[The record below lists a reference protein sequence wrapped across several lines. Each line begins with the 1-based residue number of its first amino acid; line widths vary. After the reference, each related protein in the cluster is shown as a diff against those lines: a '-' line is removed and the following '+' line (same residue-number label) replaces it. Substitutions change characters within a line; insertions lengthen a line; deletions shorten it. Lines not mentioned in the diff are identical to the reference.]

1 MMSRDVKI
9 IRTDRYYWIISI
21 DDKIVQL
28 SRYRYRIDLGVVENV
43 ENILKIIEDVF
54 MWRRTFL
61 DVRGLINGTNLFVLL
76 DAIYPESTIELF
88 DNLYRK
94 QFSTSYMN
102 FKDFFFQVFSF
113 TYETRYNK
121 FPLAKKLNSIIPT
134 VCCKIAPTNPNQKR
148 KYNYTRPKPVI
159 PRTVQNEAFTV
170 TYISTVGNI
179 ATFTVNT
186 STLEICLSGKP
197 YMRNP
202 AEVMDVIISVQDV
215 LKANDRTKLESIV
228 EHIGSI
234 TVISIMQICYPSLAV
249 DYFVNVCDCIVRRRE
264 PIYPQSV
271 LRHYFKQAPYRGP
284 ARAFFY
290 EILSILEGKTP
301 YWYNKLVEG
310 NQQEILSSKSSW
322 ILFYFI
328 NISSLAYYKISFI
341 GAETLQTEI
350 RYYLYNRSTISGK
363 NIDTHFI
370 YLAAYNI
377 NICIDIFYNCLDI
390 YVDSIRSLTKIDVQ
404 LLRSYFLQNTN
415 YNYKTINMCLS
426 SLHYFYKFI
435 TGIDGSNPSSAF
447 YKIQFS
453 NGLANPTVPLSQ
465 QAKDAILRNLFTLPV
480 VAQIGIKISCCTG
493 LRSGSF
499 NELMTS
505 SLIHRGDK
513 YILRVFL
520 KKTCKYRIKN
530 NLPVFNDYRIPKEL
544 GIEIEQ
550 FIADTQ
556 DLRNMLKKPYLLVY
570 QPASRRAD
578 TKFLPVVL
586 DGDAL
591 YYYLSKLLRGANLYT
606 PKGLPE
612 TASLRSIRAEI
623 GRTLFA
629 SGKNANEVSS
639 FLGNSP
645 MVAQTHYDNYR
656 PIDDAKMYDKLWQET
671 IEKGIAAHTKQ
682 KLLPQTVMY
691 GTCNSQKECPGK
703 DCRKCPSLIKCKE
716 GDCTN

>member
-1 MMSRDVKI
+1 
-9 IRTDRYYWIISI
+9 
-21 DDKIVQL
+21 
-28 SRYRYRIDLGVVENV
+28 
-43 ENILKIIEDVF
+43 
-54 MWRRTFL
+54 
-61 DVRGLINGTNLFVLL
+61 
-76 DAIYPESTIELF
+76 
-88 DNLYRK
+88 
-94 QFSTSYMN
+94 
-102 FKDFFFQVFSF
+102 
-113 TYETRYNK
+113 
-121 FPLAKKLNSIIPT
+121 
-134 VCCKIAPTNPNQKR
+134 
-148 KYNYTRPKPVI
+148 
-159 PRTVQNEAFTV
+159 
-170 TYISTVGNI
+170 
-179 ATFTVNT
+179 
-186 STLEICLSGKP
+186 
-197 YMRNP
+197 MRNP

-234 TVISIMQICYPSLAV
+234 TVISIMQICYPSLAI

-435 TGIDGSNPSSAF
+435 TGIDGSNSSSAF
-447 YKIQFS
+447 SKIQFS

-465 QAKDAILRNLFTLPV
+465 QAKDAILRNLLLYLLWLKLELKFRAHWTPF
-480 VAQIGIKISCCTG
+480 C
-493 LRSGSF
+493 SF

-612 TASLRSIRAEI
+612 TSSIRSIRAEI
-623 GRTLFA
+623 GRTLFEW
-629 SGKNANEVSS
+629 KKCYEV
-639 FLGNSP
+639 
-645 MVAQTHYDNYR
+645 
-656 PIDDAKMYDKLWQET
+656 
-671 IEKGIAAHTKQ
+671 
-682 KLLPQTVMY
+682 
-691 GTCNSQKECPGK
+691 
-703 DCRKCPSLIKCKE
+703 
-716 GDCTN
+716 

>member
-88 DNLYRK
+88 NNLYRK

-102 FKDFFFQVFSF
+102 FKDFFFHVFSF

-134 VCCKIAPTNPNQKR
+134 VYCKIAPTNPNPKR

-202 AEVMDVIISVQDV
+202 AEVMDAIISIHDA

-234 TVISIMQICYPSLAV
+234 TVISIMQICYPSLAI

-290 EILSILEGKTP
+290 EILSILEEKTP

-328 NISSLAYYKISFI
+328 NISSLAYYKVSFI

-390 YVDSIRSLTKIDVQ
+390 CGFYSVTHKDRCSVAAVL
-404 LLRSYFLQNTN
+404 
-415 YNYKTINMCLS
+415 LS
-426 SLHYFYKFI
+426 SEH
-435 TGIDGSNPSSAF
+435 
-447 YKIQFS
+447 
-453 NGLANPTVPLSQ
+453 
-465 QAKDAILRNLFTLPV
+465 
-480 VAQIGIKISCCTG
+480 
-493 LRSGSF
+493 
-499 NELMTS
+499 
-505 SLIHRGDK
+505 
-513 YILRVFL
+513 
-520 KKTCKYRIKN
+520 
-530 NLPVFNDYRIPKEL
+530 
-544 GIEIEQ
+544 
-550 FIADTQ
+550 
-556 DLRNMLKKPYLLVY
+556 
-570 QPASRRAD
+570 
-578 TKFLPVVL
+578 
-586 DGDAL
+586 
-591 YYYLSKLLRGANLYT
+591 KLQL
-606 PKGLPE
+606 
-612 TASLRSIRAEI
+612 
-623 GRTLFA
+623 
-629 SGKNANEVSS
+629 
-639 FLGNSP
+639 
-645 MVAQTHYDNYR
+645 
-656 PIDDAKMYDKLWQET
+656 
-671 IEKGIAAHTKQ
+671 
-682 KLLPQTVMY
+682 
-691 GTCNSQKECPGK
+691 
-703 DCRKCPSLIKCKE
+703 
-716 GDCTN
+716 